1 MDDESTA
8 RSDVTRLVPSGAVE
22 ALRLENEGRQS
33 ASLVVISGGE
43 IGREYPL
50 DGPSALLGRTDE
62 AQVQIASRSVSRRHA
77 EVVRKVSPQGGEEF
91 TVRDLGST
99 NGTLV
104 NNVPVREA
112 RLHNGDKIQT
122 GDIILKFVLQDA
134 LEARFSRE
142 VHRLIHFDQLTGLM
156 TMESFRRV
164 LDDAIRYSR
173 EGEVFSLA
181 MTDLD
186 GLKRVNDTYGHLAGR
201 KTVETMGATMREV
214 LRSGD
219 RAGLYGG
226 DEAVVLYAKS
236 PLKEAVAVAEE
247 LRMAIASLDLEQEG
261 ERFGVTISQGLA
273 EWPRHGRTAEAL
285 IAAADRALYQA
296 KADGRNCVRTAGD

>member
-1 MDDESTA
+1 MNDESTA
-8 RSDVTRLVPSGAVE
+8 RSDVTRLVSGEAAE
-22 ALRLENEGRQS
+22 ALRQSDEGRLR
-33 ASLVVISGGE
+33 ASLVVIAGDE
-43 IGREYPL
+43 IGREYPI
-50 DGPSALLGRTDE
+50 DGARALIGRGEDAE
-62 AQVQIASRSVSRRHA
+62 VHVPSRSVSRRHA
-77 EVVRKVSPQGGEEF
+77 EIIRTEAQGDEEYNL
-91 TVRDLGST
+91 RDLGST
-99 NGTLV
+99 NGTLL
-104 NNVPVREA
+104 NNNRVEET

-122 GDIILKFVLQDA
+122 GDVVLKFVLQDA

-156 TMESFRRV
+156 TMASFRRV
-164 LDDAIRYSR
+164 LEDAIRFAR
-173 EGEVFSLA
+173 DGETFALA

-201 KTVETMGATMREV
+201 KTVETMGAVMRDV

-226 DEAVVLYAKS
+226 DEAVVLFPS
-236 PLKEAVAVAEE
+236 SSVEEAAVVAEE
-247 LRMAIASLDLEQEG
+247 LRTRIASLELERDG

-296 KADGRNCVRTAGD
+296 KADGRNRVRIASA